1 MVQVFRDEHLG
12 QEPRGR
18 DTFIDDMRGNRS
30 LDQSLAAPAD
40 PFAADVT
47 LDFEH
52 PRGVIEFLTHILAD
66 ALELTAA
73 VALRGLRLVT
83 DLPVRQLRRQL
94 PAARLGFGLR
104 GRLSPERF
112 DLKADGLQIRIDALI
127 EQGALHGI
135 ELLAAPRI
143 APAFNEGHFVRELID
158 LQLLALEL
166 LVAAGKL
173 RGTRAKLGI
182 EFTELSVALSEL
194 SLSLGQLCDERGG
207 QITQLLCVHLRPLAR

>member
-94 PAARLGFGLR
+94 QAARLCFGRR
-104 GRLSPERF
+104 GRLSLSASISRLMASRSASMLSSRRERCT
-112 DLKADGLQIRIDALI
+112 ASSCS
-127 EQGALHGI
+127 
-135 ELLAAPRI
+135 
-143 APAFNEGHFVRELID
+143 
-158 LQLLALEL
+158 
-166 LVAAGKL
+166 L
-173 RGTRAKLGI
+173 RRA
-182 EFTELSVALSEL
+182 
-194 SLSLGQLCDERGG
+194 
-207 QITQLLCVHLRPLAR
+207 

>member
-18 DTFIDDMRGNRS
+18 DTFIDDVRGNRS

-94 PAARLGFGLR
+94 QAARLCFGRR
-104 GRLSPERF
+104 GRLFPERF

-127 EQGALHGI
+127 EQGALLK
-135 ELLAAPRI
+135 EMLAYRQT
-143 APAFNEGHFVRELID
+143 R
-158 LQLLALEL
+158 LAD
-166 LVAAGKL
+166 
-173 RGTRAKLGI
+173 I
-182 EFTELSVALSEL
+182 
-194 SLSLGQLCDERGG
+194 
-207 QITQLLCVHLRPLAR
+207 